1 MKSSAMAV
9 TVAVILIAAGTG
21 LRASDEREPAGVARV
36 RIRLS
41 GEHAGQGRRLTG
53 TLAESG
59 PDTVVLV
66 SGKERL
72 TIERA
77 DIRKIE
83 VSRGRHRAKGALLGA
98 AVGLGVGLTL
108 SGAEGASCDGFDCL
122 GAAALLVVVT
132 PALTVTGAGIGAAV
146 GTERW
151 EPVEASR
158 RPHLSLAP
166 TAGRGVGARL
176 AFSF

>member
-1 MKSSAMAV
+1 MKSSATAV
-9 TVAVILIAAGTG
+9 LVAGILIAGGTG

-41 GEHAGQGRRLTG
+41 GEHARRLTG

-77 DIRKIE
+77 DIRKME

-151 EPVEASR
+151 TPVEAAR

-166 TAGRGVGARL
+166 TAGRGLGARL